1 MAKGVEWPVGPTPEA
16 LHRQNGGDRNSESS
30 DGSAVESFESSL
42 GGSSPASSIHSTPS
56 KGSFVPL
63 QGIEDVSLDQKE
75 MTVRV
80 LSRLR
85 DLWEVSNGWIC
96 LEDSYE
102 MSPKKEKEVEKVEGL
117 GITVDTTKMTP
128 EEKRKSMD
136 VVKKVMG
143 EQNSK
148 RANIVREIIE
158 TEETY
163 IRGLQEL
170 VDVPPPENG
179 TNRPGVHR

>member
-1 MAKGVEWPVGPTPEA
+1 M
-16 LHRQNGGDRNSESS
+16 D
-30 DGSAVESFESSL
+30 
-42 GGSSPASSIHSTPS
+42 GSSPASSISSPS
-56 KGSFVPL
+56 KVGLASLPGS
-63 QGIEDVSLDQKE
+63 EDVSLGQKE
-75 MTVRV
+75 MTVWV

-96 LEDSYE
+96 LDDHWAAKDVKGEELEKTIEE
-102 MSPKKEKEVEKVEGL
+102 MAEGL
-117 GITVDTTKMTP
+117 GISLEEVTELE
-128 EEKRKSMD
+128 EEKEDKID

-148 RANIVREIIE
+148 RANIVKEIIE

-170 VDVPPPENG
+170 VDVLSSSYIC
-179 TNRPGVHR
+179 

>member
-1 MAKGVEWPVGPTPEA
+1 
-16 LHRQNGGDRNSESS
+16 
-30 DGSAVESFESSL
+30 
-42 GGSSPASSIHSTPS
+42 
-56 KGSFVPL
+56 
-63 QGIEDVSLDQKE
+63 

-170 VDVPPPENG
+170 VDVPPTSKWN
-179 TNRPGVHR
+179 

>member
-1 MAKGVEWPVGPTPEA
+1 M
-16 LHRQNGGDRNSESS
+16 N
-30 DGSAVESFESSL
+30 
-42 GGSSPASSIHSTPS
+42 GSSPASSISSPS
-56 KGSFVPL
+56 KGLVPL
-63 QGIEDVSLDQKE
+63 QGIEEVSLDQKE
-75 MTVRV
+75 RTVRV

-96 LEDSYE
+96 LADSNE
-102 MSPKKEKEVEKVEGL
+102 RKREEKSENTEGL
-117 GITVDTTKMTP
+117 GIRMETNAKMTE

-170 VDVPPPENG
+170 VDVFP
-179 TNRPGVHR
+179 